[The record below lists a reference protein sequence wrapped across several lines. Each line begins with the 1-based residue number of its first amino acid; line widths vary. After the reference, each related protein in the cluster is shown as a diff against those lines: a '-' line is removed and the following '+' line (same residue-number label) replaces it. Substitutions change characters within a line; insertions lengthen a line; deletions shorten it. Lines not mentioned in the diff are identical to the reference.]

1 LAVSFAVLNLA
12 AANHARE
19 RCQGVG
25 TPKER
30 EQAIALIAAYREQHE
45 ISATHD
51 IDATAREL
59 DQLARMSK
67 NAHGGIPGE
76 MLRRRMSAA
85 DPEKY
90 NEAQTKLAQLREE
103 AMSLVTPVL
112 RRVLVS
118 IVSRLLNLPWR
129 QRPDSK
135 LMACQFAMG
144 MNGCCTRTL
153 FAALCFLVE

>member
-1 LAVSFAVLNLA
+1 
-12 AANHARE
+12 
-19 RCQGVG
+19 
-25 TPKER
+25 
-30 EQAIALIAAYREQHE
+30 
-45 ISATHD
+45 
-51 IDATAREL
+51 
-59 DQLARMSK
+59 
-67 NAHGGIPGE
+67 
-76 MLRRRMSAA
+76 MSAA

>member
-1 LAVSFAVLNLA
+1 LDRVAALAVSFAVLNLA

-67 NAHGGIPGE
+67 NAHGGIPA
-76 MLRRRMSAA
+76 RCCAA
-85 DPEKY
+85 
-90 NEAQTKLAQLREE
+90 A
-103 AMSLVTPVL
+103 
-112 RRVLVS
+112 
-118 IVSRLLNLPWR
+118 
-129 QRPDSK
+129 
-135 LMACQFAMG
+135 
-144 MNGCCTRTL
+144 
-153 FAALCFLVE
+153 